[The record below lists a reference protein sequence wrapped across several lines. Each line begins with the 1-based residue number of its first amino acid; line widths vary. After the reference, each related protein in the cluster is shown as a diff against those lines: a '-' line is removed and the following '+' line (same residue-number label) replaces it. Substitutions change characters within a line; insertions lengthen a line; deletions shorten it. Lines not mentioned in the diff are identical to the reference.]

1 MPFSFKNMSESNI
14 MASYNTSEFR
24 SGLKIMVDGDPCSI
38 IENEFVKPGKGQAF
52 SRVKIRNLKNGRVLD
67 KTFKSGETMDAADVI
82 DIEMQYLYNDGEFFH
97 FMVPENYEQHAAD
110 ENAVGDCRLWL
121 KAQDIYE
128 VTLYNG
134 IPIGVA
140 PPNFVELEV
149 TETDPGLRGDTAQ
162 GGTKPATLETGAIV
176 KVPLFI
182 EIGEVLRIDTRSG
195 DYMSRVK
202 K

>member
-1 MPFSFKNMSESNI
+1 
-14 MASYNTSEFR
+14 MASHNTSEFK
-24 SGLKIMVDGDPCSI
+24 SGLKIMLDGDPCTI

-67 KTFKSGETMDAADVI
+67 KTFKSGETVEAADVI

-110 ENAVGDCRLWL
+110 AHAVGESHLWL

-134 IPIGVA
+134 SPIGVA

-149 TETDPGLRGDTAQ
+149 TETDPGLKGDTAQ
-162 GGTKPATLETGAIV
+162 GGTKPATLETGAVV